1 MSAHALMINWQSVAR
16 SECTVPTAAKREG
29 LFLMRRIWVA
39 VSAFRRLVLKSL
51 KFSCLAVAF
60 AIFCNICG
68 VATSLAE
75 QTPTFQTESTPS
87 VDDLPFEQESDVASE
102 SANASPKL
110 ALSHKAINWK
120 KVTTGRTAIAVQIV
134 LTDHSSKRPVHI
146 ASIVST
152 DPAFVAS
159 QQCVATIPASGNCS
173 FSISFYSNSPG
184 KHSAKVKIN
193 DDAAH
198 SPQIVK
204 LKAIS
209 VGPPVP
215 TPTPTATPSPKS
227 TTTPTST
234 PTPTTTPTPTPKS
247 TTTPTSTPT
256 PTTTP
261 TSTPTPSPVG
271 IHITSLNSTS
281 SSPFG
286 LLTISGT
293 GFDPN
298 STTTVTFF
306 DASGYSMSVA
316 PLQLTPT
323 SLVAGVPPPFDPLT
337 LAVGD
342 SRTVSV
348 QVTATSN
355 SGSVQSNV
363 IDGFQIQ
370 SLPPAPPL
378 PPGTLTLAFLIGTAG
393 SAELQAALLTDP
405 TVLEIGASETA
416 QFNYLNQL
424 IASIQTLLDVPSAVL
439 TVSDNAHHQLKLSAI
454 DLTASDRIIAGLF
467 TVLAAQTAAPSAALS
482 GARDK
487 LSVGEPATS
496 KSARL
501 VQSRLANSGASSA
514 LTPSCVAP
522 GAQKVIQA
530 AYTQGTQITDLGN
543 DIDSYYL
550 QLNSCTDPSDELNA
564 ALIMGGFATAAIGAT
579 TSYGAIVGWSAILL
593 SPSLTSYLVTVGTEA
608 LSTLVL
614 TPSGFITS
622 TELITTAV
630 EVLAVSNPLALAIVV
645 GGVVEYGLLE
655 SPEIFNG
662 VNDAFNT
669 LVGVLTPGFQPPK
682 CTVEGGKF
690 LQCGDVC
697 VDPISDPVNC
707 GGCAGSTSKGNNVC
721 PSAVCSGGLC
731 TASFCGEADSVTNAL
746 TECIDPGSLSVFC
759 ADLKSD
765 PNNCGLCNFSCASG
779 ADCIN
784 SHCICPAGLGFC
796 QGPHG
801 GSCVD
806 LTSDPNHC
814 GFCDVNCGVLSP
826 DRPCCIA
833 SSVPGFPSVCGLTEE
848 DAANPDGDEPD
859 CD

>member
-261 TSTPTPSPVG
+261 TSTPTPTTTPTPARKTTTTPTSTPTPTTTPTSTPTPPTTRTPTPKSTTTPTSTPTPTTTPTSTPTPSPVG

-323 SLVAGVPPPFDPLT
+323 SLVAGVPPPFG
-337 LAVGD
+337 A
-342 SRTVSV
+342 
-348 QVTATSN
+348 
-355 SGSVQSNV
+355 
-363 IDGFQIQ
+363 
-370 SLPPAPPL
+370 
-378 PPGTLTLAFLIGTAG
+378 
-393 SAELQAALLTDP
+393 AALGVGPPRT
-405 TVLEIGASETA
+405 S
-416 QFNYLNQL
+416 
-424 IASIQTLLDVPSAVL
+424 
-439 TVSDNAHHQLKLSAI
+439 
-454 DLTASDRIIAGLF
+454 
-467 TVLAAQTAAPSAALS
+467 S
-482 GARDK
+482 GAVPRTFE
-487 LSVGEPATS
+487 LWP
-496 KSARL
+496 
-501 VQSRLANSGASSA
+501 VQ
-514 LTPSCVAP
+514 
-522 GAQKVIQA
+522 I
-530 AYTQGTQITDLGN
+530 
-543 DIDSYYL
+543 
-550 QLNSCTDPSDELNA
+550 
-564 ALIMGGFATAAIGAT
+564 
-579 TSYGAIVGWSAILL
+579 
-593 SPSLTSYLVTVGTEA
+593 
-608 LSTLVL
+608 
-614 TPSGFITS
+614 
-622 TELITTAV
+622 
-630 EVLAVSNPLALAIVV
+630 
-645 GGVVEYGLLE
+645 
-655 SPEIFNG
+655 
-662 VNDAFNT
+662 
-669 LVGVLTPGFQPPK
+669 
-682 CTVEGGKF
+682 KF
-690 LQCGDVC
+690 HRW
-697 VDPISDPVNC
+697 
-707 GGCAGSTSKGNNVC
+707 
-721 PSAVCSGGLC
+721 
-731 TASFCGEADSVTNAL
+731 F
-746 TECIDPGSLSVFC
+746 
-759 ADLKSD
+759 
-765 PNNCGLCNFSCASG
+765 
-779 ADCIN
+779 
-784 SHCICPAGLGFC
+784 
-796 QGPHG
+796 
-801 GSCVD
+801 
-806 LTSDPNHC
+806 
-814 GFCDVNCGVLSP
+814 
-826 DRPCCIA
+826 
-833 SSVPGFPSVCGLTEE
+833 
-848 DAANPDGDEPD
+848 
-859 CD
+859 